1 METNEILNEQR
12 IYAMINNVPILRES
26 EVHLFEELLSLYQP
40 TSVLEI
46 GTAIGYSTLLMARQM
61 GEAGHITS
69 IELDTVRHE
78 MAKYYIGQ
86 SDYKDNVYLLNGD
99 ANEILVNL
107 KGEYDL
113 VFLDGPKGQY
123 LKQLELIMPLLKEG
137 AVVLADNV
145 LFRGYVRGD
154 KEPPRRFKTITKRL
168 QEYLNFVENKEL
180 FNTTIYPLG
189 DGMSVSVWKGSPEQ

>member
-1 METNEILNEQR
+1 
-12 IYAMINNVPILRES
+12 
-26 EVHLFEELLSLYQP
+26 
-40 TSVLEI
+40 
-46 GTAIGYSTLLMARQM
+46 
-61 GEAGHITS
+61 
-69 IELDTVRHE
+69 
-78 MAKYYIGQ
+78 
-86 SDYKDNVYLLNGD
+86 
-99 ANEILVNL
+99 
-107 KGEYDL
+107 
-113 VFLDGPKGQY
+113 
-123 LKQLELIMPLLKEG
+123 MPLLKEG